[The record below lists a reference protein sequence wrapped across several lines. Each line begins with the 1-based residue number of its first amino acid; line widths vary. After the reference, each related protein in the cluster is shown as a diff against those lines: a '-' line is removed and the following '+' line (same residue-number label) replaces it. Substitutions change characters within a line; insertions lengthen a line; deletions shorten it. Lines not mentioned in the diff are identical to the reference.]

1 MSIFEE
7 LKEEIDYISK
17 AIESLTLDEIHEI
30 LKVPT
35 RYMLFL
41 GGKRLR
47 PLLCVLSAEVV
58 GGDYRKTEKA
68 FLALELIH
76 NGTLIHDDVIDEDL
90 FRRGNSSVHVKFGG
104 KRAILT
110 GDIFLNLG
118 LRYAVETGEL
128 EVMRILSETASKMI
142 QGVALQTFFRRKLIS
157 ENSYLR
163 IAYLKSGA
171 MFEASAILGGLMAS
185 DQRDYIVSL
194 GELGKNFGIAYQI
207 RDDIAG
213 IFSEKDLG
221 KPPGSDILNGDP
233 NLPLIYALD
242 SEIPEEDRRY
252 LMDLFEG
259 RVRRMDLERI
269 RGIYLRSGALKR
281 SIESMDSFAARCKK
295 SLEGFEE
302 LEAKKKLLSFLDYFY
317 KDFEPKELLTSTF

>member
-1 MSIFEE
+1 MSIFEK
-7 LKEEIDYISK
+7 LKEELGYINK
-17 AIESLTLDEIHEI
+17 AIESLPLDEIHEI

-35 RYMLFL
+35 RYMLFP

-58 GGDYRKTEKA
+58 RGDYRKTEKA

-76 NGTLIHDDVIDEDL
+76 NGTLAHDDIIDEDL
-90 FRRGNSSVHVKFGG
+90 FRRGNPSVHVKFGG

-110 GDIFLNLG
+110 GDILLNLG
-118 LRYAVETGEL
+118 LRYALDTGEL
-128 EVMRILSETASKMI
+128 KVMRILSETASKMI
-142 QGVALQTFFRRKLIS
+142 QGVALQTSFRRKLIS
-157 ENSYLR
+157 EDSYLR

-171 MFEASAILGGLMAS
+171 MFEASALLGGLMAS
-185 DQRDYIVSL
+185 DQCDRIASL
-194 GELGKNFGIAYQI
+194 GELGKNFGIGYQI

-213 IFSEKDLG
+213 IFSEEDLG

-242 SEIPEEDRRY
+242 SEIQEEDRRY

-259 RVRRMDLERI
+259 RGRGMDIERI
-269 RGIYLRSGALKR
+269 RGIYLESGALKR
-281 SIESMDSFAARCKK
+281 SIKVMEAFAEKSRESLS
-295 SLEGFEE
+295 GFEE
-302 LEAKKKLLSFLDYFY
+302 SDAKKKLLSFLNHFY
-317 KDFEPKELLTSTF
+317 RDFEPKELLAQTF